1 MGHTRNLAEDRC
13 GALSSRSLLGGA
25 DRRCSPAS
33 QESFVLL
40 SAHRHALSELPVHL
54 RRPLAHLKYP
64 GPSLGSALSELGQIA
79 ARGVQCDHH
88 LGHTEEPTDLTAAG
102 VPRPFAAVP
111 GGRGAA
117 PSPGAEPRRAPT
129 HPLLDAASEPLEE
142 IKCKTRTATNV
153 SGYSPL
159 ASRGRDHL
167 CLARVSSRCQ
177 GFGDMRGSD

>member
-1 MGHTRNLAEDRC
+1 MVGQTG
-13 GALSSRSLLGGA
+13 GALPLHRSPSSCSVPTAMPSASFQSICGGHWLRGSTLDPAWGQPSVSWARSVPG
-25 DRRCSPAS
+25 
-33 QESFVLL
+33 EY
-40 SAHRHALSELPVHL
+40 SATIIWATPR
-54 RRPLAHLKYP
+54 
-64 GPSLGSALSELGQIA
+64 
-79 ARGVQCDHH
+79 
-88 LGHTEEPTDLTAAG
+88 TPTDLTAAG

-117 PSPGAEPRRAPT
+117 PNPGAEPRRAPT
-129 HPLLDAASEPLEE
+129 HPLPDAASEPLEE

-153 SGYSPL
+153 SGCSPL